1 MASATADNPFY
12 ITEIL
17 DAIVQRIPPPRD
29 TADNLFRALIFDRV
43 ALVVSSIIT
52 LSIVSQVIVLYD
64 DWDGHW
70 LVKSVPVP
78 SVLISHNY
86 TVFTC

>member
-29 TADNLFRALIFDRV
+29 TADNPFRALIFDRF

-52 LSIVSQVIVLYD
+52 LSIES
-64 DWDGHW
+64 
-70 LVKSVPVP
+70 
-78 SVLISHNY
+78 
-86 TVFTC
+86 